1 MRRENWP
8 TAHASGS
15 RGCAHCRDGEKRLI
29 EQLSNATLST
39 ALRHAQEG
47 FDGGHAAEAPKP
59 RRKPRSAAPASSRQS
74 RQKPQPQT
82 VTIPSFGVSFGPP
95 VSIEK
100 LNELKAQRKGN
111 RPVATPPGWVQN
123 DKGLYAYYVRGIPRP
138 IYVGETRP
146 TSKVTMLKRI
156 YQEIAGKG
164 ADKSADFKKLF
175 DLLNQRPVALFPGQR
190 PKVVRPSD
198 IFVRPGKI
206 VTPSGYPIDFGTDPS
221 HHGAELL
228 LKGVLDPILGKGS
241 LTFEDDADSEVEAEL
256 DFIAARE
263 MQRVGRGKGVFA

>member
-15 RGCAHCRDGEKRLI
+15 RGCARCRHGETRLI
-29 EQLSNATLST
+29 ERLSNATLST

-47 FDGGHAAEAPKP
+47 FDGGYAAEASKA
-59 RRKPRSAAPASSRQS
+59 RRKASAAATGSS
-74 RQKPQPQT
+74 RQKPQPRT
-82 VTIPSFGVSFGPP
+82 VTIPGFGVSFGPP

-100 LNELKAQRKGN
+100 LKELKAQRKGN
-111 RPVATPPGWVQN
+111 RPVTTPPGWIQN
-123 DKGLYAYYVRGIPRP
+123 DKGLYAYYVRGIRRP

-241 LTFEDDADSEVEAEL
+241 LTFEDDAESEVEAEL

-263 MQRVGRGKGVFA
+263 IQRVGRGKGVFA